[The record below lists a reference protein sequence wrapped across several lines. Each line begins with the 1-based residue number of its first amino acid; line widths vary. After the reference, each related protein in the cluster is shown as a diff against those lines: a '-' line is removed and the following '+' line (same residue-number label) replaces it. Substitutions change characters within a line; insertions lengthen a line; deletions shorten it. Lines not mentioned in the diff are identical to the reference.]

1 MIVMML
7 NKLKPI
13 FRAGFLPWVYF
24 SATIALWVTS
34 AFLLATTPTDIAL
47 RPGLLEGAIFLFFLL
62 GLSEHFWRRYLLR
75 PFLNEHWW
83 LQSWIYWALAAV
95 CLALAF
101 RFAVYDMETNQPGV
115 PVVALLHPVNFAVSF
130 FLGGWGLDAVAFRIL
145 FLLSLSFA
153 AWGCHVNHQAKRNF
167 YMEQIRSVMQSKA
180 EEKMRKDIAK
190 RSFGP
195 HRNLFDD
202 N

>member
-13 FRAGFLPWVYF
+13 FRAGILPWVCF
-24 SATIALWVTS
+24 STTIALWVAS
-34 AFLLATTPTDIAL
+34 AFMLATTPTEVAL
-47 RPGLLEGAIFLFFLL
+47 RPAWLEGAIFLFFLL

-115 PVVALLHPVNFAVSF
+115 PVVALLHPLSVAHSF
-130 FLGGWGLDAVAFRIL
+130 FLSGWGFDAIVFRIL
-145 FLLSLSFA
+145 VLLSLGFA
-153 AWGCHVNHQAKRNF
+153 LWGWHVNHQSKRNF
-167 YMEQIRSVMQSKA
+167 YMEQIRTVMQSKA
-180 EEKMRKDIAK
+180 EEKMRKDVAK
-190 RSFGP
+190 RSFGS